1 MADARRELLEL
12 LERASPVPLTEGQA
26 ELLVAFALLLA
37 AAPLNVT
44 ATQGAAAIVERHVID
59 ALEGLAAVDG
69 APPGAL
75 ADVGSGGGSP
85 GLVLGIVRPER
96 ELHLI
101 ESVGRKAAFLRALA
115 AELGVEARVHADR
128 AELLAQGPLRD
139 AAACVTAR
147 ALAPPPV
154 AIELCA
160 PLVQPGGRL
169 VLWSRAAAGAEVLA
183 AARALACSHLG
194 GDGAQLV
201 FEKRGPTPA
210 AYPRRPGMAA
220 KRPLGRQPAGET
232 TT

>member
-12 LERASPVPLTEGQA
+12 LESTSPIVLTDGQA
-26 ELLVAFALLLA
+26 ELLVAFSLLLA

-44 ATQGAAAIVERHVID
+44 ATHGAAAIVERHVID
-59 ALEGLAAVDG
+59 ALRGLEAVDR

-101 ESVGRKAAFLRALA
+101 ESVGRKAAFLRGVA
-115 AELGVEARVHADR
+115 AELGVEARVHAHR
-128 AELLAQGPLRD
+128 SELLAAGPLRD
-139 AAACVTAR
+139 AVACVTAR

-169 VLWSRAAAGAEVLA
+169 VLWSRTPPGAAILA
-183 AARALACSHLG
+183 AAQALACSLVG
-194 GDGAQLV
+194 SDGPQLV
-201 FEKRGPTPA
+201 FEKRERTPA
-210 AYPRRPGMAA
+210 RFPRRPGMAA
-220 KRPLGRQPAGET
+220 KRPLARQLAGET